1 MLMIMSDLKG
11 KIWMDGNLVEWSDA
25 RIHVLTHTLHYGTG
39 VFEGV
44 RAYETSKGPAIFRL
58 EDHTKRLFKSAELIG
73 MKIPFQASVLND
85 AQSEVVALNELNN
98 AYIRPMCF
106 YGSEGMGLRADNL
119 KVHAIVAA
127 WDWGS
132 YLGDDKILNGI
143 KVKVTDFPKR
153 CDKSMIHKAKA
164 TGNYLYS
171 MLALKDALNSGF
183 DEALILDIDN
193 NVNEGSGEN
202 FFMIIDNTF
211 YTPKDGTVLNGIT
224 RQTIMEIASDLNY
237 KVEEKDISVEDVK
250 FCDEAFFTGTAAEV
264 TPIIQVDDKKINN
277 GKPGKITKQIQTI
290 YFDLIRGKIERY
302 NNWLTY
308 IKNV

>member
-1 MLMIMSDLKG
+1 
-11 KIWMDGNLVEWSDA
+11 MDGNLVEWSDA
-25 RIHVLTHTLHYGTG
+25 KIHVLTHTLHYGTG

-44 RAYETSKGPAIFRL
+44 RAYETSDGPAIFRL
-58 EDHTKRLFKSAELIG
+58 EDHTNRLFESAKLIG
-73 MKIPFQASVLND
+73 MKIPYDAKELND
-85 AQSEVVALNELNN
+85 AQSQVVKINNLKN

-153 CDKSMIHKAKA
+153 SEKSMLHKAKA
-164 TGNYLYS
+164 SGNYLYS

-183 DEALILDIDN
+183 DEALILDIDD

-202 FFMIIDNTF
+202 FFMITNNTIH
-211 YTPKDGTVLNGIT
+211 TPKDATVLNGIT
-224 RQTIMEIASDLNY
+224 RQTVMKIARDLNY
-237 KVEEKDISVEDVK
+237 SVEETNISVDDVK
-250 FCDEAFFTGTAAEV
+250 SSDEAFFTGTAAEV
-264 TPIIQVDDKKINN
+264 TPIIQVDNVKIND
-277 GKPGKITKQIQTI
+277 GKPGEITKKIQKI
-290 YFDLIRGKIERY
+290 YFDLIRGKVDEY
-302 NNWLTY
+302 SSWLTQ
-308 IKNV
+308 V

>member
-1 MLMIMSDLKG
+1 MIMSDLKG

-25 RIHVLTHTLHYGTG
+25 KIHVLTHTLHYGTG

-44 RAYETSKGPAIFRL
+44 RAYETSDGPAIFRL
-58 EDHTKRLFKSAELIG
+58 EDHTNRLFESAKLIG
-73 MKIPFQASVLND
+73 MKIPYDAKELND
-85 AQSEVVALNELNN
+85 AQSQVVKINNLKN

-153 CDKSMIHKAKA
+153 SEKSMLHKAKA
-164 TGNYLYS
+164 SGNYLYS

-183 DEALILDIDN
+183 DEALILDTDD

-202 FFMIIDNTF
+202 FFMISNNIIH
-211 YTPKDGTVLNGIT
+211 TPKDATVLNGIT
-224 RQTIMEIASDLNY
+224 RQTVMKIARNLNY
-237 KVEEKDISVEDVK
+237 NVEETNISVDDVK
-250 FCDEAFFTGTAAEV
+250 SSDEAFFTGTAAKL
-264 TPIIQVDDKKINN
+264 TPIIQVDNVKIND
-277 GKPGKITKQIQTI
+277 GKPGEITKKIQKI
-290 YFDLIRGKIERY
+290 YFDLIRGKVDEY
-302 NNWLTY
+302 SSWLTQ
-308 IKNV
+308 V

>member
-1 MLMIMSDLKG
+1 MIMSDLKG

-58 EDHTKRLFKSAELIG
+58 EDHTNRLFESAELIG

-85 AQSEVVALNELNN
+85 AQSKVVALNELNN

-250 FCDEAFFTGTAAEV
+250 SCDEAFFTGTAAEV

-290 YFDLIRGKIERY
+290 YFDLIRGKIEKY
-302 NNWLTY
+302 NNWLTHV
-308 IKNV
+308 KNV

>member
-1 MLMIMSDLKG
+1 MIMSDLKG

-44 RAYETSKGPAIFRL
+44 RAYETSKGPAIFIL
-58 EDHTKRLFKSAELIG
+58 EDHTNRLFESAELIG

-250 FCDEAFFTGTAAEV
+250 SCDEAFFTGTAAEV

>member
-1 MLMIMSDLKG
+1 MIMSDLKG
-11 KIWMDGNLVEWSDA
+11 KIWMDGKLVEWSDA
-25 RIHVLTHTLHYGTG
+25 KIHVLTHTLHYGTG

-44 RAYETSKGPAIFRL
+44 RAYETSDGPAIFRL
-58 EDHTKRLFKSAELIG
+58 EDHTNRLFESAKLIG
-73 MKIPFQASVLND
+73 MQIPYDAKELND
-85 AQSEVVALNELNN
+85 AQSQVVKINNLKN

-153 CDKSMIHKAKA
+153 SEKSMLHKAKA
-164 TGNYLYS
+164 SGNYLYS

-183 DEALILDIDN
+183 DEALILDIDD

-202 FFMIIDNTF
+202 FFMIINNTIH
-211 YTPKDGTVLNGIT
+211 TPKDATVLNGIT
-224 RQTIMEIASDLNY
+224 RQTVMKIARDLNY
-237 KVEEKDISVEDVK
+237 RVEETNISVDDVK
-250 FCDEAFFTGTAAEV
+250 SSDEAFFTGTAAEV
-264 TPIIQVDDKKINN
+264 TPIIQVDNVKIND
-277 GKPGKITKQIQTI
+277 GKPGEITKKIQKI
-290 YFDLIRGKIERY
+290 YFDLIRGKVDEY
-302 NNWLTY
+302 SSWLTQ
-308 IKNV
+308 V

>member
-1 MLMIMSDLKG
+1 MSDLKG
-11 KIWMDGNLVEWSDA
+11 KIWMDGKLVEWSDA
-25 RIHVLTHTLHYGTG
+25 KIHVLTHTLHYGTG

-44 RAYETSKGPAIFRL
+44 RAYETSDGPAIFRL
-58 EDHTKRLFKSAELIG
+58 EDHTNRLFESAKLIG
-73 MKIPFQASVLND
+73 MQIPYDAKELND
-85 AQSEVVALNELNN
+85 AQSEVVKINNLKN

-153 CDKSMIHKAKA
+153 SEKSMLHKAKA
-164 TGNYLYS
+164 SGNYLYS

-183 DEALILDIDN
+183 DEALILDTDD

-202 FFMIIDNTF
+202 FFMIKNNIIH
-211 YTPKDGTVLNGIT
+211 TPKDATVLNGIT
-224 RQTIMEIASDLNY
+224 RQTVMKIARDLNY
-237 KVEEKDISVEDVK
+237 SVEETNISVDDVK
-250 FCDEAFFTGTAAEV
+250 SSDEAFFTGTAAEV
-264 TPIIQVDDKKINN
+264 TPIIQVDNVKIND
-277 GKPGKITKQIQTI
+277 GKPGEITKKIQKI
-290 YFDLIRGKIERY
+290 YFDLIRGKVSEY
-302 NNWLTY
+302 SSWLTQ
-308 IKNV
+308 V

>member
-1 MLMIMSDLKG
+1 MIMSDLKG
-11 KIWMDGNLVEWSDA
+11 KIWMDGKLVEWSDA
-25 RIHVLTHTLHYGTG
+25 KIHVLTHTLHYGTG

-44 RAYETSKGPAIFRL
+44 RAYETSDGPAIFRL
-58 EDHTKRLFKSAELIG
+58 EDHTNRLFESAKLIG
-73 MKIPFQASVLND
+73 MQIPYDAKELND
-85 AQSEVVALNELNN
+85 AQSEVVKINNLKN

-153 CDKSMIHKAKA
+153 SEKSMLHKAKA
-164 TGNYLYS
+164 SGNYLYS

-183 DEALILDIDN
+183 DEALILDTDD

-202 FFMIIDNTF
+202 FFMISNNIIH
-211 YTPKDGTVLNGIT
+211 TPKDATVLNGIT
-224 RQTIMEIASDLNY
+224 RQTVMKIARDLNY
-237 KVEEKDISVEDVK
+237 SVEETNISVDDVK
-250 FCDEAFFTGTAAEV
+250 SSDEAFFTGTAAEV
-264 TPIIQVDDKKINN
+264 TPIIQVDNVKIND
-277 GKPGKITKQIQTI
+277 GKPGEITKKVQKI
-290 YFDLIRGKIERY
+290 YFDLIRGKVDEY
-302 NNWLTY
+302 SSWLTQ
-308 IKNV
+308 V

>member
-1 MLMIMSDLKG
+1 MIMSDLKG

-58 EDHTKRLFKSAELIG
+58 EDHTNRLFESAELIG

-224 RQTIMEIASDLNY
+224 RQTIMEIACDLNY

-250 FCDEAFFTGTAAEV
+250 SCDEAFFTGTAAEV

-277 GKPGKITKQIQTI
+277 GRPGKITKQIQTI
-290 YFDLIRGKIERY
+290 YFDLIRGKIEKY
-302 NNWLTY
+302 NNWLTHV
-308 IKNV
+308 KNV